1 MCVCVPPLSPPNPQT
16 LTHLV
21 AEGVDPLLQVAIFRV
36 QQRRLL
42 GLEGAVGV
50 GVLPKLA
57 DHGELGRRQRGRQR
71 KTEGGRD
78 TGREDPAGYG

>member
-1 MCVCVPPLSPPNPQT
+1 MG
-16 LTHLV
+16 
-21 AEGVDPLLQVAIFRV
+21 EGVDPLLQVAIFRV

-57 DHGELGRRQRGRQR
+57 DHRELGGGEREEGARDVRTRLEMDDTA
-71 KTEGGRD
+71 TELF
-78 TGREDPAGYG
+78 AYS

>member
-1 MCVCVPPLSPPNPQT
+1 M
-16 LTHLV
+16 
-21 AEGVDPLLQVAIFRV
+21 

-57 DHGELGRRQRGRQR
+57 DHRELGMRHHKKKEREKESERGTQDVRTR
-71 KTEGGRD
+71 LKMDDTATELF
-78 TGREDPAGYG
+78 AYS